1 MKVLVTGAK
10 GFIGKNLVSTL
21 DREDKY
27 EIICIDRE
35 NSKEELEK
43 GVLNSDFI
51 VHLAGINRPKNKEEF
66 FEGNTGLTEEIIEI
80 LKKNNKNT
88 SILITS
94 SIQADLDNAYGQSK
108 KGAEEALI
116 KYMADTKGNVFI
128 FRLPNVFGKWCRPN
142 YNSAIA
148 TFCHNIARGEEVWIS
163 DATKEMTLVYI
174 DDVVRNIKDVIDN
187 EENYIPGYQ
196 NVDIEHKATLGEIV
210 DLINSFKE
218 SRKSLMIPNMENE
231 LTKKLYS
238 TYLSYLPEN
247 DFSYSLKMNVD
258 NRGSFTE
265 FIKSKDRGQVSVNIS
280 KPGITKGNHWH
291 DTKNEKF
298 LVVSGEGVIRFRKVD
313 SEEIIEYKVSGE
325 KLEVVDIPVGYTH
338 SIINTG
344 ERDMVTIMWV
354 NEIFNPEKPDTIYLE
369 VENEK
374 A

>member
-51 VHLAGINRPKNKEEF
+51 VHLAGINRPKNEEEF

-174 DDVVRNIKDVIDN
+174 DDVVRNIKNVIDN

-247 DFSYSLKMNVD
+247 DFSYPLKMNVD

-313 SEEIIEYKVSGE
+313 SEEIIEYTVSGE

>member
-51 VHLAGINRPKNKEEF
+51 VHLAGINRPKNEEEF